1 MFGPDRCPQ
10 IRLTPQD
17 RAMYDQAARQFLQ
30 DTVAERAQFN
40 PKNVDPQHWAFV
52 KRRKEVS
59 VFNSVPGSTNPSI
72 IVMVGTGLI
81 DGRLEDVMSGLYCE
95 TTSELRTAKV
105 LLGYDL
111 KDGSVLNVHARRT
124 PEDPFRFAGIKWF
137 AGRCAWGLLHD
148 RDALTY
154 ERMGTTTDARGHELA
169 YHTLQSIKRPE
180 WPSEATPGMLRQHTA
195 SCYLYRRHKRTSK
208 TEIFLWGS
216 ILKFGSAPEKAIQLG
231 VASTWLNVV
240 ESPRGGRAKSFSA
253 LMDEAD
259 SHQWLPS
266 RSLDLP
272 RLRAEA
278 KAGLVPPLLG
288 LSPGAFVALCLSIIA
303 VWWRRVLVGLTSAFA
318 DRQQTVCKDCSEQH
332 HVFQLSRSGRANKRL
347 FCAMC
352 VKNATGKTHLGPRL
366 HPTEPG
372 YDTSEC
378 STSGTDSSS
387 RSSRSDS
394 FFSRT
399 FSFKRPPDPFRPRVS
414 PSDDEAPDELELDW

>member
-10 IRLTPQD
+10 IKLTPED
-17 RAMYDQAARQFLQ
+17 RALYDHAARKFLQ
-30 DTVAERAQFN
+30 DTVAERAKFN

-59 VFNSVPGSTNPSI
+59 VFNSVPGSTNQSI

-81 DGRLEDVMSGLYCE
+81 DGRIEDVMSGLYCE
-95 TTSELRTAKV
+95 TTDELRTAKV

-111 KDGSVLNVHARRT
+111 KDGSVLNVHERRT
-124 PEDPFRFAGIKWF
+124 PDDPFRFAGIKWF

-154 ERMGTTTDARGHELA
+154 ERMGTTTDARGHELT

-195 SCYLYRRHKRTSK
+195 SCYLYRRHKRTNK

-240 ESPRGGRAKSFSA
+240 NSPRGGRAKKFSA

-266 RSLDLP
+266 STICHVCTRKP
-272 RLRAEA
+272 
-278 KAGLVPPLLG
+278 KLG
-288 LSPGAFVALCLSIIA
+288 SYPQCSGCH
-303 VWWRRVLVGLTSAFA
+303 
-318 DRQQTVCKDCSEQH
+318 QTVCRDCSEQH
-332 HVFQLSRSGRANKRL
+332 RIFLLSKSGRSKKRL

-352 VKNATGKTHLGPRL
+352 VKNVTGKAHLGPRSN
-366 HPTEPG
+366 PFG
-372 YDTSEC
+372 SSYDSSEC
-378 STSGTDSSS
+378 STSGTDSLSSSS
-387 RSSRSDS
+387 RSSNS
-394 FFSRT
+394 FLSRT

-414 PSDDEAPDELELDW
+414 PSDDEAPDELDLDW

>member
-10 IRLTPQD
+10 IKLSPEELAQ
-17 RAMYDQAARQFLQ
+17 YDHAARKFLQ
-30 DTVAERAQFN
+30 DTVAERAKFN
-40 PKNVDPQHWAFV
+40 PKNIDSEYWAFV

-59 VFNSVPGSTNPSI
+59 VFNSVPGSTNQDI

-81 DGRLEDVMSGLYCE
+81 DGPLEDVMGGLYCE
-95 TTSELRTAKV
+95 TTDELRTAKI

-111 KDGSVLNVHARRT
+111 KDGSVLNVHERRT

-154 ERMGTTTDARGHELA
+154 ERMGTTIDARGHELT
-169 YHTLQSIKRPE
+169 YHTLQSIRRAE

-195 SCYLYRRHKRTSK
+195 SCYLYRRHKRTNK

-240 ESPRGGRAKSFSA
+240 NSPVGGQAKKFSV

-259 SHQWLPS
+259 THQWSPS
-266 RSLDLP
+266 SYRCHVCSRKPKLVSYP
-272 RLRAEA
+272 QC
-278 KAGLVPPLLG
+278 AG
-288 LSPGAFVALCLSIIA
+288 CH
-303 VWWRRVLVGLTSAFA
+303 
-318 DRQQTVCKDCSEQH
+318 QTVCRDCSEQH
-332 HVFQLSRSGRANKRL
+332 HIFQLSKSGRARKRL
-347 FCAMC
+347 FCALC
-352 VKNATGKTHLGPRL
+352 IKDVTGKTHLVPRS
-366 HPTEPG
+366 ESG

-378 STSGTDSSS
+378 STSSSFFSSSSSS

-394 FFSRT
+394 FLSRT

>member
-10 IRLTPQD
+10 IKLSLEE
-17 RAMYDQAARQFLQ
+17 RAMYDYAARKFLQ
-30 DTVAERAQFN
+30 DTVAERANFN
-40 PKNVDPQHWAFV
+40 PKKIDPQYWAFV

-81 DGRLEDVMSGLYCE
+81 DGRLEDVMGGLYCE
-95 TTSELRTAKV
+95 TTDELRTAKV

-111 KDGSVLNVHARRT
+111 KDGSVLNVHERRT

-195 SCYLYRRHKRTSK
+195 SCYLYRRHKRTNK

-240 ESPRGGRAKSFSA
+240 NSPTGGRAKNFST

-266 RSLDLP
+266 RYCNSRRVSFAPVLCLLSQRKANVRSLSCLPMKLDLP
-272 RLRAEA
+272 RLCA
-278 KAGLVPPLLG
+278 KAE
-288 LSPGAFVALCLSIIA
+288 
-303 VWWRRVLVGLTSAFA
+303 VG
-318 DRQQTVCKDCSEQH
+318 V
-332 HVFQLSRSGRANKRL
+332 
-347 FCAMC
+347 
-352 VKNATGKTHLGPRL
+352 
-366 HPTEPG
+366 
-372 YDTSEC
+372 
-378 STSGTDSSS
+378 
-387 RSSRSDS
+387 
-394 FFSRT
+394 
-399 FSFKRPPDPFRPRVS
+399 VS
-414 PSDDEAPDELELDW
+414 PLCRLSSDHVQGLLRAASYFPA

>member
-10 IRLTPQD
+10 IKLTPQD
-17 RAMYDQAARQFLQ
+17 REMYDHAARLFLQ
-30 DTVAERAQFN
+30 ETVAERAKFN
-40 PKNVDPQHWAFV
+40 PKNIDPQHWAFV

-59 VFNSVPGSTNPSI
+59 VFNSVPGSINPSTI
-72 IVMVGTGLI
+72 IMVGTGLI
-81 DGRLEDVMSGLYCE
+81 DGRLEDVMGGLYCE
-95 TTSELRTAKV
+95 STDELRTAKV

-111 KDGSVLNVHARRT
+111 KDGSVLNAHERRT

-154 ERMGTTTDARGHELA
+154 ERMGTTTDARGHELT

-195 SCYLYRRHKRTSK
+195 SCYLYRRHKRTNK

-240 ESPRGGRAKSFSA
+240 HSPQGGRAKNFSA
-253 LMDEAD
+253 LVDEAD

-266 RSLDLP
+266 STTCHVCARKPKLGSYP
-272 RLRAEA
+272 HC
-278 KAGLVPPLLG
+278 AG
-288 LSPGAFVALCLSIIA
+288 CH
-303 VWWRRVLVGLTSAFA
+303 
-318 DRQQTVCKDCSEQH
+318 QTVCKDCSEQH
-332 HVFQLSRSGRANKRL
+332 HIFQLSKSGRAKKRL

-352 VKNATGKTHLGPRL
+352 VKNATGMTHLGHRSNQL
-366 HPTEPG
+366 EAG

-378 STSGTDSSS
+378 STSGTNSMSSSS

-414 PSDDEAPDELELDW
+414 PSDDEAPDELDLDW

>member
-10 IRLTPQD
+10 IKLSLEE
-17 RAMYDQAARQFLQ
+17 RAMYDYAARKFLQ
-30 DTVAERAQFN
+30 DTVAERANFN
-40 PKNVDPQHWAFV
+40 PKKIDPQYWAFV

-81 DGRLEDVMSGLYCE
+81 DGRLEDVMGGLYCE
-95 TTSELRTAKV
+95 TTDELRTAKV

-111 KDGSVLNVHARRT
+111 KDGSVLNVHERRT

-195 SCYLYRRHKRTSK
+195 SCYLYRRHKRTNK

-240 ESPRGGRAKSFSA
+240 NSPTGGRAKNFST

-266 RSLDLP
+266 RYCNSRRVSFAPVLCLLSQRKANVRSLSCLPMKLDLP
-272 RLRAEA
+272 RLCA
-278 KAGLVPPLLG
+278 KAE
-288 LSPGAFVALCLSIIA
+288 
-303 VWWRRVLVGLTSAFA
+303 VG
-318 DRQQTVCKDCSEQH
+318 V
-332 HVFQLSRSGRANKRL
+332 
-347 FCAMC
+347 
-352 VKNATGKTHLGPRL
+352 
-366 HPTEPG
+366 
-372 YDTSEC
+372 
-378 STSGTDSSS
+378 
-387 RSSRSDS
+387 
-394 FFSRT
+394 
-399 FSFKRPPDPFRPRVS
+399 VS
-414 PSDDEAPDELELDW
+414 PLCRLSSGASTAL